1 MSIGIGAYAKKIVED
16 DETVIFEYGGY
27 NLNEPEYR
35 NENYVLDGMITI
47 QKSCFV
53 EPEIHKKL
61 KEMPSGRKKVM
72 TKRIPVSVDYKQLL
86 KDGKIIIENC
96 SFCWS
101 ITDDE
106 LKADIM
112 ACHILFKLF
121 YQYQEEGGIPS
132 VISYNA

>member
-1 MSIGIGAYAKKIVED
+1 MSRGIGAYAKKIVED

-61 KEMPSGRKKVM
+61 KKMPSGWKKLM
-72 TKRIPVSVDYKQLL
+72 TKRIPVSVDYTQLL

-96 SFCWS
+96 SFCWN

-106 LKADIM
+106 LKADMM

-121 YQYQEEGGIPS
+121 YQYQEEGSIPS
-132 VISYNA
+132 VISYNV